1 MEKEPA
7 SITII
12 EGPPPD
18 FKGAPENWTQSQLES
33 ARAYS
38 VSRCQVRSFNG
49 QALLDR
55 CRRAWSEHNS
65 IYLDFPTYSG
75 LRRRLEIVA
84 AQFEH
89 LPEGDMLN
97 LWVRHLPEQIQDAGP
112 GQGSDELDEG
122 AD

>member
-18 FKGAPENWTQSQLES
+18 FKSAPESWTLSEIES
-33 ARAYS
+33 DKAYN

-55 CRRAWSEHNS
+55 CRRAWSDSNS
-65 IYLDFPTYSG
+65 IYLDFPTFGG
-75 LRRRLEIVA
+75 LRRRLEIVGA
-84 AQFEH
+84 RYEH
-89 LPEGDMLN
+89 LSEGDMLN
-97 LWVRHLPEQIQDAGP
+97 LWVRHLPDDIEDVNSGP
-112 GQGSDELDEG
+112 APEG
-122 AD
+122 PE